1 MLPSIEGCMW
11 TIARRDGLA
20 SPGWVAVSRMKGSRR
35 EPGDP
40 TGAIDR
46 SSMGV
51 RGEGRPEPRAE
62 LRSGVGPAR
71 STDEALEGT
80 ARAGSVE
87 GRGWRGGNSLERA
100 RDRTLSRVSL
110 LPHLQ
115 RVHDAAR
122 HDKRAQFT
130 ALLHHVDVVALAR
143 AFRRL
148 KRNVSAGID
157 GVTVM
162 TYEQDLERNLQAL
175 GEQVHTGRYR
185 PLPVRRVF
193 IPKSDG
199 GQRPLG
205 VPSLEDKVV
214 QGAVAE
220 VLNAIYEVD
229 FLGFSY
235 GFRPRRNPHQALT
248 ALHTAVIDSTRPEV
262 PDRRP
267 PAPRP
272 PGSPVGAARRAR
284 LSGIELP
291 RGDDDPSRGSPGLT
305 GAHRGSPGLTGR
317 SATRAGGRPTGDRRA
332 TDSIC
337 TARGLA
343 ARREV
348 PRHTCTTAIQIP
360 IP

>member
-175 GEQVHTGRYR
+175 CEQVHTGRYR

-267 PAPRP
+267 PAPRLTRRGRAACP
-272 PGSPVGAARRAR
+272 LVRHRAPARRRRPVA
-284 LSGIELP
+284 
-291 RGDDDPSRGSPGLT
+291 GLT